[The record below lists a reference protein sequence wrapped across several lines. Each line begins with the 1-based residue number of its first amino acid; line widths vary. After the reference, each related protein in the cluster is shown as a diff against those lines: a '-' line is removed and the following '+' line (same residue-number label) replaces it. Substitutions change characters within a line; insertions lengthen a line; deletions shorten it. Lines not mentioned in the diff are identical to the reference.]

1 MPLKPQKKLKC
12 LKKLFLTERR
22 NPSVLSVIKASKRTE
37 SDTSLMSKTES
48 HRYDRRQTKQELRQ
62 MAKSLQ
68 YEYGQPENENN
79 YGNRDVE
86 KLGLSSELLSKP
98 FSRFDN
104 QDIRNLAMALT
115 ERYGQL

>member
-1 MPLKPQKKLKC
+1 
-12 LKKLFLTERR
+12 
-22 NPSVLSVIKASKRTE
+22 
-37 SDTSLMSKTES
+37 MSKTES

-62 MAKSLQ
+62 MARSFQ
-68 YEYGQPENENN
+68 NGYGQPETRND
-79 YGNRDVE
+79 YGNREAE
-86 KLGLSSELLSKP
+86 KLGLPSELLSKP